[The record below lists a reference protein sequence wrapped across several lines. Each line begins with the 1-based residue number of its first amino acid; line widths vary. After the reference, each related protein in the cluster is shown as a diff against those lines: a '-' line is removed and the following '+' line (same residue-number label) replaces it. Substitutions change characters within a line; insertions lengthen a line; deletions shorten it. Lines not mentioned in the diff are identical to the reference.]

1 MNLSVDLLQC
11 KVFFVLASFEVTVN
25 NKLIYSK
32 LERGG
37 FPAFGQVLYPLPMI
51 GVEFFGESDLKGLAH
66 FFFHFHVFRKFWP
79 NHRLAS
85 HLRNLGL
92 Y

>member
-1 MNLSVDLLQC
+1 MNLCVLQC
-11 KVFFVLASFEVTVN
+11 KIFFILASFEVTVN

-51 GVEFFGESDLKGLAH
+51 GVEFFGESDLKGLAPIS
-66 FFFHFHVFRKFWP
+66 FHFHVFLDI
-79 NHRLAS
+79 LAK
-85 HLRNLGL
+85 
-92 Y
+92 